1 MKPLLKCYL
10 SAFKQKDF
18 DFIVKSEDKYHIKQE
33 QALKLLV
40 DNETVELLYGG
51 AAGGAKSWTGAT
63 WLTFMALSY
72 PETNWFAGREAL
84 IDLREST
91 MMTFNKVFKKY
102 GITDEDVKY
111 NGQDHFY
118 QFSNGSQIRLIS
130 LQYMPSD
137 PLYERYGSK
146 EFTGGWIEEA
156 GQVHHSAYDILKT
169 RIGRCNNDKYGL
181 LRKLFITANPKKNW
195 LYTDFYNPSKK
206 DQLKKGQKFLP
217 CLVTDNPFIE
227 ADYINALES
236 TSNEANLQRLRYGN
250 WDYESNPNALISS
263 ESIMEFIQGTDEF
276 VDTKQRYVTADI
288 AMQGSDLFVVI
299 VWDGWTVLDVKY
311 YDKSDSNKIEYEIT
325 VACHKWGV
333 PFENVCYD
341 SDGLGNFLRGKFKE
355 SIGFNNG
362 AAAITTDEM
371 QKEIDAA
378 ARQGVKKINPY
389 ASLKTQCAYL
399 LADKFKNK
407 TITRLSTAKLSKE
420 AEEKIIQELGM
431 IQSWKIDDEKKL
443 YIMPKEEIKQI
454 IGRSPDFADAF
465 IMRSMFEL
473 VKNENKY
480 LKLLKERK
488 KQ

>member
-1 MKPLLKCYL
+1 MNKDLQIYCEF
-10 SAFKQKDF
+10 FKRKKF
-18 DFIVKSEDKYHIKQE
+18 DFITKSTGKHHIKQE
-33 QALKLLV
+33 EALKVLTGN
-40 DNETVELLYGG
+40 DNNITELLFGG
-51 AAGGAKSWTGAT
+51 SAGGAKSWTAAT
-63 WLTFMALSY
+63 WLTFSCLLY
-72 PETNWFAGREAL
+72 PGITAFAGRNAL

-91 MMTFNKVFKKY
+91 MMTFSKVFKHY
-102 GITDEDVKY
+102 GITEEDVKY

-146 EFTGGWIEEA
+146 EYTIGFIEEA
-156 GQVHHSAYDILKT
+156 GEVHFNAFDVLKT
-169 RIGRCNNDKYGL
+169 RVGRHLNDKYGL
-181 LRKLFITANPKKNW
+181 LRKIFITCNPKQNW
-195 LYTDFYNPSKK
+195 LYTTFYLPSQKN
-206 DQLKKGQKFLP
+206 DLLSHQKFIP
-217 CLVTDNPFIE
+217 CLVTDNPFI
-227 ADYINALES
+227 DSGYIDALKS
-236 TSNEANLQRLRYGN
+236 TTNEANKERLLKGN

-263 ESIMEFIQGTDEF
+263 ESIMDFIQGTDEF
-276 VDTKQRYVTADI
+276 IDTKQRYITADI

-299 VWDGWTVLDVKY
+299 VWDSWTVLDIKY

-325 VACHKWGV
+325 VACHKWSV

-355 SIGFNNG
+355 SVGFNNG

-371 QKEIDAA
+371 RKEIDAA

-389 ASLKTQCAYL
+389 FNLKTQCAFL
-399 LADKFKNK
+399 LAEKFKNK
-407 TITRLSTAKLSKE
+407 TITKLKTAKIDRD

-465 IMRSMFEL
+465 IMRSIFEL
-473 VKNENKY
+473 TTKTNKY
-480 LKLLKERK
+480 AGFNNIKI
-488 KQ
+488 